1 MLAWLRHEWT
11 LYPWSCFSNS
21 CIMIWSKCVARRRKR
36 MKRDFSIYLFI
47 YLFGPNLSR
56 RLSHGKALIVLL
68 RIVKET
74 CVRLCI
80 FVCSFAS
87 TCVTLWEDERRQKGK
102 RNAAV
107 TSVLIIAQEIW
118 HVCSRT
124 LCCGAV
130 KPQHNDPQLL
140 VWRKLLSMGQNKVL
154 SPYAYDSRGPP
165 SMILAHQSLFHALQ
179 GGWIDI

>member
-1 MLAWLRHEWT
+1 
-11 LYPWSCFSNS
+11 
-21 CIMIWSKCVARRRKR
+21 
-36 MKRDFSIYLFI
+36 MKRDFFFSIYLFI
-47 YLFGPNLSR
+47 YFFGPNLSR

-107 TSVLIIAQEIW
+107 TSVLIIAQEI
-118 HVCSRT
+118 
-124 LCCGAV
+124 
-130 KPQHNDPQLL
+130 
-140 VWRKLLSMGQNKVL
+140 
-154 SPYAYDSRGPP
+154 
-165 SMILAHQSLFHALQ
+165 
-179 GGWIDI
+179 